1 MEDGMRSFDDSVS
14 ETVAFACLVL
24 SSFAMCFSLPAGRI
38 FLALGLVFN
47 VIHLI
52 SARRKPCMPLTAWLW
67 LLFFAVASL
76 ATVYGVNPELG
87 VPKLRKLIW
96 FMGIPVAAI
105 LVTSRERVGLVI
117 RAFAVGSGV
126 RAVRTCV
133 ESPLEAL
140 QSLRAGE
147 FASFGQALI
156 DTGSMTDGQ
165 RLMLGVTVTLGLL
178 LAAQKAGRRPGW
190 WYLLLALQSLALVLT
205 FKRGSWIC
213 ACVLV
218 ASLVAMRTNWKYLLL
233 FSAIVLSTL
242 MVPTVR
248 SRLGDLSREFQET
261 STGRWPM
268 WTKVAPVLVKEHPWL
283 GVGYRSMTNRMMKRI
298 EWNIELRRDH
308 LHSNPIQIVAATGC
322 IGLFVYLLWMGFGL
336 RDAMSFVRSAGK
348 GGDEE
353 EKNHALLL
361 LLMLVG
367 LLLNGLIEYN
377 FGDAELVLIYG
388 VVLGCC
394 AASRVRC
401 QNASETSI
409 GRSPLLG

>member
-1 MEDGMRSFDDSVS
+1 METGVKSPGGSIS
-14 ETVAFACLVL
+14 ETVAFSCLVL
-24 SSFAMCFSLPAGRI
+24 SSFTMCFSLPAGRA
-38 FLALGLVFN
+38 FLALGLIFTV
-47 VIHLI
+47 VYLV
-52 SARRKPCMPLTAWLW
+52 STRRLPFLPVTAWLW
-67 LLFFAVASL
+67 LLFFVVAIF
-76 ATVYGVNPELG
+76 ATVFGVNPELG

-105 LVTSRERVGLVI
+105 LVTSKERVGFVV

-133 ESPLEAL
+133 ESPMEAL

-147 FASFGQALI
+147 FESFGQALI

-165 RLMLGVTVTLGLL
+165 RLMLGVTVTLGLWF
-178 LAAQKAGRRPGW
+178 AARRSGRRSVW
-190 WYLLLALQSLALVLT
+190 WFLLLALQALALVIT

-213 ACVLV
+213 TCVLV
-218 ASLVAMRTNWKYLLL
+218 ATLVAVKTNWKYLLL
-233 FSAIVLSTL
+233 FGAIILSTL
-242 MVPTVR
+242 LVPTVR
-248 SRLGDLSREFQET
+248 SRLGDLSREFKET

-283 GVGYRSMTNRMMKRI
+283 GVGYRSMTNRMIKQI

-308 LHSNPIQIVAATGC
+308 LHSNPVQIVAATGC

-336 RDAMSFVRSAGK
+336 RDATSFLRTAGA
-348 GGDEE
+348 GLDAE

-361 LLMLVG
+361 LLMLLG

-388 VVLGCC
+388 LVMGSC

-401 QNASETSI
+401 E
-409 GRSPLLG
+409 